1 MRFLIGLIFGVI
13 LTIGG
18 AYVVDQRRMVQGGS
32 DGPLVNW
39 DRVDR
44 TWGELRQGAREQFRR
59 ITDGA

>member
-1 MRFLIGLIFGVI
+1 MRFLLGLIFGVI

-18 AYVVDQRRMVQGGS
+18 AYLIDQRRMVQGAS

-44 TWGELRQGAREQFRR
+44 TWGELREGVRGQYRKLTERA
-59 ITDGA
+59 